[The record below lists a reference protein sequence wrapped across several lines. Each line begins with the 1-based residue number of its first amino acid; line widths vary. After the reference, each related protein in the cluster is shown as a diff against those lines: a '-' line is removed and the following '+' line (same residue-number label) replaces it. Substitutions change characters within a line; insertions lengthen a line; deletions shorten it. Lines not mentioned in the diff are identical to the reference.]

1 VRGQVARSLGATPAL
16 FVVLSRLVAGTPAL
30 GSRPG
35 WIANRL
41 RAAGLQSGGRVI
53 ELACGRGE
61 LAHALASRSGA
72 SVLGIDAS
80 PAFVRAARQAERARL
95 AAGPRERE
103 PRAGGGSRSRRSA
116 RGSGRCV
123 FRVEDVRVTLR
134 RGGAFDAALMIGL
147 WGAERAVPAL
157 RRLTRPGGIY
167 AFDDALARRRSPG
180 GAMAVGDVRA
190 MIEARGDRLL
200 GLFVER
206 ADEVR
211 RRHRAMHRRLVAN
224 ASLMA
229 EGHRALAPS
238 LRAFLAHHARAG
250 ELLTGPLRPTL
261 WIVRRAEDGVDPP
274 ADVPVEWVVHKM
286 SPVWGGDWADTPV
299 SP

>member
-1 VRGQVARSLGATPAL
+1 MRGQIARSLGATPAL
-16 FVVLSRLVAGTPAL
+16 FAVLGRLVAGTPAL

-35 WIANRL
+35 WIADRL
-41 RAAGLQSGGRVI
+41 RAAGLLNGARVI

-61 LAHALASRSGA
+61 LAHALASRCGA

-80 PAFVRAARQAERARL
+80 PAFVRAARQGERARL
-95 AAGPRERE
+95 AAGWREPE
-103 PRAGGGSRSRRSA
+103 PRARGVAARRSVHV
-116 RGSGRCV
+116 GGRCV
-123 FRVEDVRVTLR
+123 FRVEEVKATLG

-147 WGAERAVPAL
+147 WGAERAAPAL
-157 RRLTRPGGIY
+157 RRLTRPGGVY

-180 GAMAVGDVRA
+180 GALAVGDVRA

-224 ASLMA
+224 ARLIA
-229 EGHRALAPS
+229 EGHPTLAPS

-261 WIVRRAEDGVDPP
+261 WIVRRAED
-274 ADVPVEWVVHKM
+274 
-286 SPVWGGDWADTPV
+286 
-299 SP
+299 